1 MNGIDLLKCE
11 SPIER
16 EMLHLLID
24 IYYEI
29 INSDI
34 NYIFKINE
42 FSNQKSI
49 KTENNTYRADFYF
62 EFSFIYQKKEI
73 DNLKLIIE
81 CDGHEFHEK
90 TKEQVIKNNQRDRD
104 LQNKG
109 YEILH
114 FSGSEILKN
123 ILQCREDIIKF
134 IIGKYYIRFEKNY
147 VRENWIKFKNEIK
160 EKYNKWMRIMKLY

>member
-1 MNGIDLLKCE
+1 MNDIDLLKCE
-11 SPIER
+11 SPIEI

-29 INSDI
+29 INADV
-34 NYIFKINE
+34 NCIFKIKE
-42 FSNQKSI
+42 FSNQKII
-49 KTENNTYRADFYF
+49 KTENSTYRADFYF
-62 EFSFIYQKKEI
+62 EFSFIYKEEEI
-73 DNLKLIIE
+73 DDLKLIIE

-114 FSGSEILKN
+114 FSGSEIYKD
-123 ILQCREDIIKF
+123 ILQCREDIMKF
-134 IIGKYYIRFEKNY
+134 IIGKYYTRFEKNY
-147 VRENWIKFKNEIK
+147 GKENWIKLKEEIK
-160 EKYNKWMRIMKLY
+160 EKNNNGE